1 MAVQSLDSVEADDE
15 FLTAVVAAL
24 TIAGLITE
32 ASEETSY
39 DQMSGLATNVT
50 LPDGRS
56 ATIMVEV
63 G

>member
-1 MAVQSLDSVEADDE
+1 MAIQSINAVEADDE
-15 FLTAVVAAL
+15 FLTAIVAAI
-24 TIAGLITE
+24 TVAGLISS

-39 DQMSGLATNVT
+39 DSMSGLATNVT

-56 ATIMVEV
+56 ATIMIEV